1 MTMFARLKHQPLE
14 PIQWLVALNI
24 AIASGLA
31 VKASALSPVMTGFSI
46 LAAVSA
52 ALAFYLLRIRIASAA
67 PTQAS
72 TQRPETAPATQS
84 VAANSI
90 GLPKDNPMNEIAG
103 LPTSIKPAAF
113 SQQESAEKISLRRL
127 EEALRRLA
135 NGETSILLHEEFPE
149 GMDGL
154 RFQFNRLA
162 STLQINLLPTGR
174 AAALLRDNAYRA
186 QSTIALVSARMEK
199 MLTGSKAL
207 AEATV
212 HLGTN
217 LKDAHAEAER
227 LSRRNVDALARTSR
241 IEALRTDLAEQHA
254 ASLSAGQH
262 LHELS
267 RRMSDL
273 AIRAEQFASNPERHG
288 AAFRRSHASDCVAFA
303 RDYLQAC
310 HELSRS
316 LEGSIQN
323 LRQLK
328 HEQHALAEAL
338 EEQSHCASK
347 LCTTLD
353 QESHRIALSQT
364 VAREIASVT
373 SRLSPM
379 AEDAEAQLMKIMSQT
394 TTIETRLS
402 MFKTQPTEKT
412 TTLKPTKAPHLR
424 CVT

>member
-1 MTMFARLKHQPLE
+1 MTMFARLKQQPLQ

-24 AIASGLA
+24 TIASGLA
-31 VKASALSPVMTGFSI
+31 FQASALSPVMTGFSI

-52 ALAFYLLRIRIASAA
+52 ALAFYLLRTRIAPAA
-67 PTQAS
+67 FAQTS
-72 TQRPETAPATQS
+72 TQRAEMAPAAWS
-84 VAANSI
+84 EAANGI
-90 GLPKDNPMNEIAG
+90 GLPKDDPMNEIAG
-103 LPTSIKPAAF
+103 LLTSIKPAA
-113 SQQESAEKISLRRL
+113 SSPKESAEQTSLRRL

-174 AAALLRDNAYRA
+174 AAAQLRDNAYRA
-186 QSTIALVSARMEK
+186 QSTIALISARMEK
-199 MLTGSKAL
+199 MLTGTKAL

-217 LKDAHAEAER
+217 LKDAHGEAER
-227 LSRRNVDALARTSR
+227 LSRRRVDALTRTSR
-241 IEALRTDLAEQHA
+241 MEALTTDLAEQHA
-254 ASLSAGQH
+254 ASLAARQH

-273 AIRAEQFASNPERHG
+273 AVRAEQFASDPERHA
-288 AAFRRSHASDCVAFA
+288 AAFRGSHASDCVAFA

-310 HELSRS
+310 HDLSRS
-316 LEGSIQN
+316 LEGSTQN

-328 HEQHALAEAL
+328 HEQHALAESL
-338 EEQSHCASK
+338 EEQSHSVSK

-353 QESHRIALSQT
+353 QETHRIAISQT

-373 SRLSPM
+373 TRLSPM
-379 AEDAEAQLMKIMSQT
+379 AEDVEAQLMKIMGQT

-402 MFKTQPTEKT
+402 LFKVRAAEKT
-412 TTLKPTKAPHLR
+412 TVLKPTKAPHLR